1 MQPPRVSGG
10 LVRPAMSNADL
21 PAVSIGELSARIRS
35 GSVSAADATEA
46 CLARVARD
54 NPKLNAFITVLADE
68 ARAQAR
74 QADQELAAGRNRGP
88 LHGVSVALKDLIDVR
103 GVATTAASRVR
114 AGHLAAGD
122 ATVVTRLREAGAV
135 LIGKCNLHEFAFGTT
150 SEESAF
156 GPVRNPLDSSRSAGG
171 SSGGSA
177 AAVVAGMSFASIG
190 TDTGGSIRIPAA
202 ACGCVGLKPSYG
214 EIPCGGVVPLSRSL
228 DHVGPLARCVDDTWL
243 VYHAI
248 AGTPAVG
255 PLATS
260 DRIPPGSLR
269 LGLLERYFCELL
281 DEEVRSAFEAERARL
296 RRTGARIVDV
306 QVPHAHETSSIYLH
320 IQLPEA
326 SAYHASVLERRPGDY
341 TPGVRLRL
349 EMGRYVLAEDYV
361 RALEGREVLRW
372 EVDAALE
379 GCDALLLPTLPIPA
393 PPLGAAS
400 VALGGRDEPVR
411 GLMLRQ
417 TQLFDLTGHPAVTLP
432 CSRTA
437 GGLPCGFQLVG
448 RRGQTAGLLRIASA
462 CENR

>member
-1 MQPPRVSGG
+1 MD
-10 LVRPAMSNADL
+10 NADL
-21 PAVSIGELSARIRS
+21 PAVSIGELATRIRS
-35 GSVSAADATEA
+35 GRVSAADATEA
-46 CLARVARD
+46 CLEKIARD
-54 NPKLNAFITVLADE
+54 NPGLNAFITVLADE

-74 QADQELAAGRNRGP
+74 QSDQELSAGRDRGP
-88 LHGVSVALKDLIDVR
+88 LHGVPVSLKDLIDVR
-103 GVATTAASRVR
+103 GVPTTAASRVR
-114 AGHLAAGD
+114 GGHVASRD

-150 SEESAF
+150 SEDSAF
-156 GPVRNPLDSSRSAGG
+156 GPVRNPIDPSRSAGG

-177 AAVVAGMSFASIG
+177 AAVATGMAFASIG

-214 EIPCGGVVPLSRSL
+214 EIPCDGVVPLSRSL
-228 DHVGPLARCVDDTWL
+228 DHVGPLARSVDDAWL

-248 AGTPAVG
+248 AGTPAVA
-255 PLATS
+255 PLAMR
-260 DRIPPGSLR
+260 DRTAPSSLR
-269 LGLLERYFCELL
+269 LGLAEPYFCEVL

-296 RRTGARIVDV
+296 ERAGARIVHV
-306 QVPHAHETSSIYLH
+306 EVPHAHEIASIYLH

-341 TPGVRLRL
+341 TRSVRLRL
-349 EMGRYVLAEDYV
+349 ELGRYVLAEDYL
-361 RALEGREVLRW
+361 RALEGREVLRR

-393 PPLGAAS
+393 PRLGASA
-400 VALGGRDEPVR
+400 VALGGRNEPVR
-411 GLMLRQ
+411 GLMLRL

-437 GGLPCGFQLVG
+437 SLMPCGFQLVG
-448 RRGQTAGLLRIASA
+448 RRDQTTGLLEIARA

>member
-1 MQPPRVSGG
+1 
-10 LVRPAMSNADL
+10 MSNADL
-21 PAVSIGELSARIRS
+21 SAVSIGELAARIRS
-35 GSVSAADATEA
+35 GRVSAADATEA

-54 NPKLNAFITVLADE
+54 NPKLNAFITVLTDE

-74 QADQELAAGRNRGP
+74 QADKELSAGRDRGA
-88 LHGVSVALKDLIDVR
+88 LHGVPVSLKDLIDVR

-114 AGHLAAGD
+114 AGHVADRD

-150 SEESAF
+150 SEDSAF
-156 GPVRNPLDSSRSAGG
+156 GPVLNPVGSSRSAGG

-214 EIPCGGVVPLSRSL
+214 EIPTDGVVPLSHSL
-228 DHVGPLARCVDDTWL
+228 DHVGPLTRCVGDAWF

-248 AGTPAVG
+248 AGTPAVA
-255 PLATS
+255 PLAA
-260 DRIPPGSLR
+260 DGRIPLHCLR
-269 LGLLERYFCELL
+269 LGLLGRHFCDLL
-281 DEEVRSAFEAERARL
+281 DDGVRSAFEAERTRL
-296 RRTGARIVDV
+296 ERAGARIVDV
-306 QVPHAHETSSIYLH
+306 EIPHAHEISSVYLH

-341 TPGVRLRL
+341 TPSVRLRL

-361 RALEGREVLRW
+361 RALEGREVLQR

-393 PPLGAAS
+393 PPLGATS
-400 VALGGRDEPVR
+400 VSLGGRNEPVR

-437 GGLPCGFQLVG
+437 NLMPCGFQLVG
-448 RRGQTAGLLRIASA
+448 RRGETAGLLRIACA
-462 CENR
+462 CESR